1 MSEYAFAESTESTA
15 GRPASKAES
24 RPASKAESRPASK
37 AESSKSA
44 AEDVEEIR
52 DVEGDGR
59 QSAASSAASSVS

>member
-15 GRPASKAES
+15 G

-59 QSAASSAASSVS
+59 QSAASSAASSSS

>member
-24 RPASKAESRPASK
+24 RPASKAES
-37 AESSKSA
+37 SKSA
-44 AEDVEEIR
+44 AKDVEEIR

>member
-15 GRPASKAES
+15 G